1 MERNIVIAGVTQA
14 GNTTRKAVTEKR
26 YLNKILEGSEGIYV
40 KNSWEADTV
49 GRETPGT
56 KP

>member
-40 KNSWEADTV
+40 KNSWEADPV